1 MESPNSSSSPLFKA
15 GGIVMTLSITDELNV
30 TGKFMFEDNAKRDA
44 IDQVRTLSFFLLWL
58 ALKLALV
65 PFVEADLQA

>member
-1 MESPNSSSSPLFKA
+1 
-15 GGIVMTLSITDELNV
+15 MTLSITDELHV